1 MIKKII
7 LVIVLFLIVCL
18 AINLYVVD
26 NVHNYIVDNN
36 DSEYILV
43 LGASVKNNSPSLML
57 QERLDTAISLYDN
70 NKIIVS
76 GDGKDDDYDE
86 VKVMQEYLLNHGVME
101 EDIICDDN
109 GLSTYDSMNN
119 LTVSK
124 VTIVTQKYHLY
135 RSLYIARRMGI
146 DAYGV
151 SATKVRYNG
160 QTLRDIRECLAIIKD
175 FFKVMIGGKR

>member
-1 MIKKII
+1 MI
-7 LVIVLFLIVCL
+7 CL
-18 AINLYVVD
+18 AINLYVVSSV
-26 NVHNYIVDNN
+26 NNYIVDNY

-43 LGASVKNNSPSLML
+43 LGASVKNNRPSLML

-76 GDGKDDDYDE
+76 GDGRDDDYDE
-86 VKVMQEYLLNHGVME
+86 VKVMQEYLLSHGID
-101 EDIICDDN
+101 EDNIICDDN

-119 LTVSK
+119 LTVSN
-124 VTIVTQKYHLY
+124 VTIVTQKYHLF
-135 RSLYIARRMGI
+135 RSLYIARKMGI

-160 QTLRDIRECLAIIKD
+160 QTFRDFRECLAIIKD
-175 FFKVMIGGKR
+175 FFKVMLGGII